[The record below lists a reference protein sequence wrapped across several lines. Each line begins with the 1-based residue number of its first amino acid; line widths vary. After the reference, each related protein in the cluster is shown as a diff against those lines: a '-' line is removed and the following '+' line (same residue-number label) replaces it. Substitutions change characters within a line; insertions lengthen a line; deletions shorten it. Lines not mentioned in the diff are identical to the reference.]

1 MTDSLLAEQF
11 GRNLWRH
18 RRRAALSQVELA
30 DLVEL
35 HRVDIGALERGERHP
50 RIDTILKVSAGVQAS
65 PCLLLSGL
73 HWRPGYYVEGD
84 FYVEDGSGPPLRA
97 KRGEE

>member
-1 MTDSLLAEQF
+1 MHSRLAEQF

-30 DLVEL
+30 DLAEL
-35 HRVDIGALERGERHP
+35 HRMAIGALERGERLP

-65 PCLLLSGL
+65 PCLLLAGL
-73 HWRPGYYVEGD
+73 RWRPGHYVEGGFD
-84 FYVEDGSGPPLRA
+84 IEDDPERPRQAGRA
-97 KRGEE
+97 KE

>member
-1 MTDSLLAEQF
+1 VKDSLLAEQF
-11 GRNLWRH
+11 GRNLWHH

-30 DLVEL
+30 DLAEL
-35 HRVDIGALERGERHP
+35 HRVDIGALERGERLP
-50 RIDTILKVSAGVQAS
+50 KIDTILKVSAGVQAS
-65 PCLLLSGL
+65 PCLLLAGL

-84 FYVEDGSGPPLRA
+84 FYVEDGSGPASRA

>member
-1 MTDSLLAEQF
+1 MTNSHLAEQF

-18 RRRAALSQVELA
+18 RRRAGLSQAELA

-35 HRVDIGALERGERHP
+35 PRADISALERGGRHP

-65 PCLLLSGL
+65 PCLLLAGL

-84 FYVEDGSGPPLRA
+84 FHVEDGARPSLRTNW
-97 KRGEE
+97 GEE